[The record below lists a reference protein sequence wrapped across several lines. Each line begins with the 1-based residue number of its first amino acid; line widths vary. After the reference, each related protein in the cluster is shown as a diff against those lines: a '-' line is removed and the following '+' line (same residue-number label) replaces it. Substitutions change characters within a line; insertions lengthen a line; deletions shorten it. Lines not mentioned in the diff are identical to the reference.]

1 MYSDL
6 YKIHMEMSLAV
17 RIAIIGSGIFLLVGM
32 STGIWKYWQIRQ
44 SEKARAHYYVDIA
57 HRASLLYASASL
69 ILAVLAY
76 FSVWSDALNL
86 VFILGNL
93 IFFAAAIFSYI
104 VHGALKDT
112 TNQLQVPHRVAQ
124 WTLPSILMTL
134 FMSALIIA
142 ELGCTL
148 ALVLGASIALLM

>member
-1 MYSDL
+1 
-6 YKIHMEMSLAV
+6 MELSLAV
-17 RIAIIGSGIFLLVGM
+17 RLAIIGSGIFLLIGM
-32 STGIWKYWQIRQ
+32 CTGIWKYWQIRQ

-57 HRASLLYASASL
+57 HRASLMYASASL

-76 FSVWSDALNL
+76 FSVWSDALDL

-104 VHGALKDT
+104 VHGALQDT
-112 TNQLQVPHRVAQ
+112 TNQLRVPHRVAK
-124 WTLPSILMTL
+124 WSLPPILMTL

-142 ELGCTL
+142 EVGCTL
-148 ALVLGASIALLM
+148 ALVLGASMTLLV